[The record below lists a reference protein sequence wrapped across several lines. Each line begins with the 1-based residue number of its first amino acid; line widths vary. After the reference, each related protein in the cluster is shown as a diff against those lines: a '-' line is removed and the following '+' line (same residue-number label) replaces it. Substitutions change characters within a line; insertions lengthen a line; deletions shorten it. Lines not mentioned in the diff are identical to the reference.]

1 MISILEKLKGE
12 ETNSVNIYDNM
23 AFDVMADLGFGQKP
37 EESMQSGAG
46 DPSYMDFLHGWMRA
60 STVLTSLRN
69 LCELGAYIPQDS
81 ESKEFNK
88 LGEKM
93 LGARQRMGKFRQD
106 IFTHL
111 LNEDKESG
119 VNFTQ
124 AQLLTNAQML
134 MVAGSDTTSV
144 TLTCLFRL
152 LSMHPEKQQKLYEEI
167 IEAFPNGE
175 TPTCATT
182 AALPFLNGAV
192 QESLRMWPAA
202 PSGPQATTPPSG
214 YTIAGTF
221 VPGNVEV
228 RIPHMTMLS
237 DPRYFPRPD
246 EFLPERWTPE
256 MPELVQDKR
265 AFIAFGFGAHSCIGR
280 PLAMN
285 EMRTATARVIQRF
298 QVQLGE
304 SYDDKV
310 FRDEWK
316 DYFTVKLGPCP
327 LKFVPRKM

>member
-23 AFDVMADLGFGQKP
+23 AFDVMADLGFGQRP

-46 DPSYMDFLHGWMRA
+46 DPSYMDFLHSWMRA

-69 LCELGAYIPQDS
+69 LCELGAYIPQDTG
-81 ESKEFNK
+81 SKEFNK
-88 LGEKM
+88 MGEKM
-93 LGARQRMGKFRQD
+93 LGTRQKMGKSRQD

-152 LSMHPEKQQKLYEEI
+152 LSMHTEKQQKLYEEI

-175 TPTCATT
+175 TPTCAAT